1 MAKTIVFCLLLAFM
15 LVFVIQN
22 TQVISFQFLFWKVSM
37 SRALLLLLSF
47 GVGIIVGVLLKRSR
61 PKKS

>member
-47 GVGIIVGVLLKRSR
+47 GIGIIVGVLLKRSK

>member
-47 GVGIIVGVLLKRSR
+47 GIGIIVGVLLKRSR
-61 PKKS
+61 SKKS